1 MSGAST
7 PTPTD
12 GVTGQ
17 RCPVGHYCGTG
28 TPSPT
33 PCPAGTQS
41 NVTGL
46 VSSSACSACQG
57 GYYCGSD
64 GLSEPT
70 GPCRAGF
77 YCSSGASIENPTDG
91 VTGDECTTGHYCPE
105 GTATPVQCPPGVYSP
120 TAQASECIN
129 CTAGYYCTDGITL
142 VDCPQGNYCPSGTG
156 NVFELCP
163 VGTYGAATRLA
174 SAGECTQ
181 CTGGSYCDTPGN
193 TMVSGTCQAG
203 YYCRLGADSATPSGS
218 IGDAGICPAGSYCPS
233 GTVDPQPCP
242 SGYYSNTTGLT
253 ADTECTLCDY
263 GKYCDTT
270 GLIEPTADCDAG
282 FYCLLGATV
291 PNNPTEDSTGGPCP
305 VGHYCPQGT
314 SLPLGCPA
322 GSYR

>member
-1 MSGAST
+1 M
-7 PTPTD
+7 
-12 GVTGQ
+12 
-17 RCPVGHYCGTG
+17 
-28 TPSPT
+28 
-33 PCPAGTQS
+33 
-41 NVTGL
+41 
-46 VSSSACSACQG
+46 
-57 GYYCGSD
+57 
-64 GLSEPT
+64 
-70 GPCRAGF
+70 
-77 YCSSGASIENPTDG
+77 
-91 VTGDECTTGHYCPE
+91 
-105 GTATPVQCPPGVYSP
+105 
-120 TAQASECIN
+120 
-129 CTAGYYCTDGITL
+129 
-142 VDCPQGNYCPSGTG
+142 DCPQGNYCPSGTG

-163 VGTYGAATRLA
+163 VGTYGAGIRLA
-174 SAGECTQ
+174 SAGDCTQ

-203 YYCRLGADSATPSGS
+203 YYCRLGADSATPSGA

-242 SGYYSNTTGLT
+242 IGYYSNTTGLT
-253 ADTECTLCDY
+253 VDTECTLCDY

-270 GLIEPTADCDAG
+270 GLTEPTADCDEG